1 MYDIYMKNYVDTNGV
16 YQTSHEFLV
25 YSVPIVTNK
34 ERAFIDPTVSVEM
47 GKAGS
52 FEFSISPKNPYYNSW
67 KQMKTILRVVY
78 DGSTIFRGR
87 VLTISKNDIT
97 GVKKIHCE
105 GDLAYLLD
113 SQHTPVKQEKRP
125 VISIFNYLEQLI
137 AGHNDQMLI
146 DGEQDKTYALGE
158 VPGNYTNATPESQR
172 VHTDATLNF
181 GSDSWENTMTALDNL
196 VKQYG
201 GYLRTRYVSEV
212 QIRIDWLDNW
222 FDANP
227 NGTKQTI
234 RVRENLI
241 NQDSSS
247 EVNNIFTALIPLGS
261 SQSEEVNIKGYR
273 TDVHG
278 NNNYILVPQIVGL
291 YSDAQLNI
299 GYHTKSDYQ
308 NAINNYGVIF
318 KTQKFD
324 NADTQEKLFNYAT
337 DFIKENYVGGLT
349 GFTIGAV
356 DMHHVNGSVVK
367 YLVGDRIPV
376 QYPDHDNRTGETPP
390 LITRTVTAIAIKYVL
405 HNPEKNE
412 YSLGIPNNLIQRKYG
427 TNKSKK
433 GSSGGGSKKQQEDE
447 DIRKAMD
454 NDRSEVGVLAWNY
467 VINEKYNNA
476 EYQKLLQED
485 PNLQYAPTVLKSTK
499 TVIKGVLQNDPRY
512 KETFQTIILDGN
524 TGEVGF
530 MQNPALGEMAKA
542 TKSLLINGFSGKI
555 SIKELLSSGQQTTP
569 QTLMEMYSDPQK
581 FLNFQI
587 WKKGKLKESQQA
599 TLAAM
604 ISGEDGTIASIINK
618 LGLDGSG
625 LQATIIQDGLTSMLK
640 FFNPLTASSQN
651 PEQTAEIDGGEGTG
665 KIGKTVNN
673 EWQVKLNDTVT
684 YVDQDGNTQTLN
696 GFVSAKDF
704 NIPEIASFKTK
715 LVVVD
720 NLIANR
726 ATIGQ
731 LNAQKA
737 RIDTLFTDKLSAN
750 DLYASIAALDTV
762 SVRALTSARGGISV
776 YSVGTT
782 MFSQGGVDCYL
793 PNALNAV
800 QVVPVGNTGQY
811 KLQYKKFS
819 TDDWTDA
826 GTFDRADG
834 NITGAWSGGVFT
846 VKDSNNV
853 ERLSTKIWALL
864 PDSESPVT
872 VTGKVVSRDFR
883 AMYGPDDEH
892 LYSIG
897 RTYPVSMDASDVYDN
912 GWGAVGLNIDTA
924 NHKITKTTS
933 ATKEVAITAGQGGIT
948 WDSTT
953 KRFKC
958 KGVAYAAGTQIAE
971 SATESLSNIIKLEF
985 GEFSGS
991 GSSKKRSVTV
1001 YNGSDATNVTSEIT
1015 DYGDGYGAGDSAGR
1029 SAMGVGV
1036 DGTSIKA
1043 IQSATK
1049 SIAITAGQGGITWDS
1064 DAKRFKC
1071 KGVAYAAGTQIAES
1085 GTESQSNVIKLEFGA
1100 FSGNGS
1106 SRKRSV
1112 AVYNGSSAM
1121 GISSDI
1127 TDYGDGYGAGYS
1139 DGTGYGKGLM
1149 GVGVDG
1155 SNIKAVQSAT
1165 KSIAITAGQGGVTW
1179 DSDAKRFKCKG
1190 VAYAAGSQIAEAAN
1204 ASQSNVIKIDP
1215 GTLTGTNNNL
1225 KRTVK
1230 VQNGSTDILTQEIN
1244 DYTAG
1249 YDANHHS
1256 WLVGGSAGTR
1266 EVIDSG
1272 PYRVTWKNKN
1282 GGDEYT
1288 STCWEAPGCWL
1299 DIVTY
1304 DSSAETLGFSTT
1316 LALVKTWS
1324 TGRRDVVKKWN
1335 TPAQPS
1341 QRTVSN
1347 VYTLTTTAGGPGSV
1361 RVKYSLSDGSKG
1373 SKQSTAMSQAQWDNF

>member
-25 YSVPIVTNK
+25 YSVPIATNK

-87 VLTISKNDIT
+87 VLTIGKNEIT
-97 GVKKIHCE
+97 GIKKIHCE

-212 QIRIDWLDNW
+212 QIRLDWLDNW

-278 NNNYILVPQIVGL
+278 NNNYILVPQIVDL
-291 YSDAQLNI
+291 YSDAQLNV
-299 GYHTKSDYQ
+299 GYHSKTDYQ

-390 LITRTVTAIAIKYVL
+390 LVTKTVTAIAIKYVL

-499 TVIKGVLQNDPRY
+499 TIIKGVLQNDPRQ
-512 KETFQTIILDGN
+512 KQTFQTIILDGN

-530 MQNPALGEMAKA
+530 MQNPALGEMARA
-542 TKSLLINGFSGKI
+542 QKSLLINGFSGKI
-555 SIKELLSSGQQTTP
+555 SIKELLATGQQTTP

-587 WKKGKLKESQQA
+587 WKKGKLKESPQA

-604 ISGEDGTIASIINK
+604 ISGEDGTISSIINK

-640 FFNPLTASSQN
+640 FFNPPTVSSGT
-651 PEQTAEIDGGEGTG
+651 PTETAEIDGTNG
-665 KIGKTVNN
+665 KSKVGKDSNGD
-673 EWQVKLNDTVT
+673 WQIKLNESIT
-684 YVDQDGNTQTLN
+684 YQDENGNTQTRD

-704 NIPEIASFKTK
+704 NLPSIASFKTK
-715 LVVVD
+715 MIVVDQLVAGKATISQLEAAEARIESLETDKLTTTQLKTAIANITSSLVVNHGMSISGAVQSAGPIYASNFYFGTPD
-720 NLIANR
+720 GSSSLKHCLLGGRVELVEGSTDTYHIVGYDGNGDEVVFSGTFRKAAGVSSVVWGWSGGKAR
-726 ATIGQ
+726 ATIYM
-731 LNAQKA
+731 
-737 RIDTLFTDKLSAN
+737 T
-750 DLYASIAALDTV
+750 
-762 SVRALTSARGGISV
+762 
-776 YSVGTT
+776 
-782 MFSQGGVDCYL
+782 
-793 PNALNAV
+793 
-800 QVVPVGNTGQY
+800 
-811 KLQYKKFS
+811 
-819 TDDWTDA
+819 
-826 GTFDRADG
+826 
-834 NITGAWSGGVFT
+834 
-846 VKDSNNV
+846 
-853 ERLSTKIWALL
+853 
-864 PDSESPVT
+864 
-872 VTGKVVSRDFR
+872 
-883 AMYGPDDEH
+883 
-892 LYSIG
+892 
-897 RTYPVSMDASDVYDN
+897 
-912 GWGAVGLNIDTA
+912 
-924 NHKITKTTS
+924 
-933 ATKEVAITAGQGGIT
+933 
-948 WDSTT
+948 
-953 KRFKC
+953 
-958 KGVAYAAGTQIAE
+958 
-971 SATESLSNIIKLEF
+971 
-985 GEFSGS
+985 
-991 GSSKKRSVTV
+991 
-1001 YNGSDATNVTSEIT
+1001 
-1015 DYGDGYGAGDSAGR
+1015 
-1029 SAMGVGV
+1029 
-1036 DGTSIKA
+1036 DGTSQVEESPELDSYDQAGNPTWASNKKSFTQQITVYDDSDPATAVATLSGVHAFSTVESFNAGWMKA
-1043 IQSATK
+1043 ILDCEFPSTGNNNPITVKMPNNETVEGTARTRNYTLSADDDYVYLKRTDSGMNATVGRASNPAYGSGRSYGQAEAGLELDTTNKKVKRSLSSNTK
-1049 SIAITAGQGGITWDS
+1049 EYSITATATISYDS
-1064 DAKRFKC
+1064 STHKYTAGAQSK
-1071 KGVAYAAGTQIAES
+1071 AGTTNMQYHSVES
-1085 GTESQSNVIKLEFGA
+1085 GTEAYDAG
-1100 FSGNGS
+1100 
-1106 SRKRSV
+1106 
-1112 AVYNGSSAM
+1112 YSA
-1121 GISSDI
+1121 G
-1127 TDYGDGYGAGYS
+1127 YGDGWDGNHDIWLFEGTSGSIDPIGGSGGGLYRIGYKDKNNNRQYIQRTWECPIPNFREAPNETPGTTLGADKVYALYVSWPNSGRES
-1139 DGTGYGKGLM
+1139 L
-1149 GVGVDG
+1149 VGAWKTPSG
-1155 SNIKAVQSAT
+1155 
-1165 KSIAITAGQGGVTW
+1165 
-1179 DSDAKRFKCKG
+1179 DSHTSSYQMYIAKR
-1190 VAYAAGSQIAEAAN
+1190 E
-1204 ASQSNVIKIDP
+1204 P
-1215 GTLTGTNNNL
+1215 
-1225 KRTVK
+1225 
-1230 VQNGSTDILTQEIN
+1230 
-1244 DYTAG
+1244 
-1249 YDANHHS
+1249 
-1256 WLVGGSAGTR
+1256 VGG
-1266 EVIDSG
+1266 
-1272 PYRVTWKNKN
+1272 
-1282 GGDEYT
+1282 
-1288 STCWEAPGCWL
+1288 
-1299 DIVTY
+1299 
-1304 DSSAETLGFSTT
+1304 
-1316 LALVKTWS
+1316 
-1324 TGRRDVVKKWN
+1324 
-1335 TPAQPS
+1335 
-1341 QRTVSN
+1341 
-1347 VYTLTTTAGGPGSV
+1347 
-1361 RVKYSLSDGSKG
+1361 RVKYTFELTT
-1373 SKQSTAMSQAQWDNF
+1373 QTAWSGRYVTFYR